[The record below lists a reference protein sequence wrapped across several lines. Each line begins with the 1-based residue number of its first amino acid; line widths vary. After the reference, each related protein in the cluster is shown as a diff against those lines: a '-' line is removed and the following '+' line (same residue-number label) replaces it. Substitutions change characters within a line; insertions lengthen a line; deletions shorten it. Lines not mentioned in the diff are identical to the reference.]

1 MSTICAVARLQRRL
15 ANHAIGGDQIHGAL
29 LLAGEHVGAV
39 GVGVGELDEHH
50 LRAIEMIADR
60 GLQHAPG
67 LDFGDDRGSARS

>member
-15 ANHAIGGDQIHGAL
+15 ADHAIGGDQIAGAL

-39 GVGVGELDEHH
+39 GLGVGELDEHH
-50 LRAIEMIADR
+50 LRAIEVIADR

-67 LDFGDDRGSARS
+67 LDVAADRGACGS